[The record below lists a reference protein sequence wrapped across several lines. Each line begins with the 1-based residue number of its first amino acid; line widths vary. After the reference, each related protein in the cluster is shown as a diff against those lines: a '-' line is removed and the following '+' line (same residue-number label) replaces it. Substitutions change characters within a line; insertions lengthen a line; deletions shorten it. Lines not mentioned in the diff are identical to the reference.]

1 MPRRPRR
8 RLGRAGRAWLWLLL
22 VALAACASQ
31 EGTLKHDTFDAR
43 KKIARELVA
52 RSDWANAFAYA
63 DGMHRERPR
72 DAEVLVLRGIVF
84 RERGLNGD
92 AEADLREALRLD
104 DQSAEAHAALG
115 ILYDVSLRS
124 AAAEPEHRRAVQLA
138 PGNAGYL
145 NNLGFS
151 LFLRGKTQE
160 AIGFYQ
166 QAARLDPTS
175 ARVRTNL
182 GFAYAAAGDLRRA
195 AKEFEMAGSAA
206 EAKNNLG
213 YAYERRGDI
222 PRAYDLYLEAARLD
236 PKSNRARSNL
246 VHAAAALGREIPADV
261 GDPQQPEAQ
270 GAQAVSPPPE
280 ASPPQP
286 IHEEKGP

>member
-1 MPRRPRR
+1 MSLRSSASGMVIALVL
-8 RLGRAGRAWLWLLL
+8 LG
-22 VALAACASQ
+22 ACASQ
-31 EGTLKHDTFDAR
+31 EGSLKHDTYDTR
-43 KKIARELVA
+43 KKLARELVA
-52 RSDWANAFAYA
+52 RADWVNAFPYTDAL
-63 DGMHRERPR
+63 HRERPR
-72 DAEVLVLRGIVF
+72 DPEVLVLRGIIF
-84 RERGLNGD
+84 RERGLGSD

-104 DQSAEAHAALG
+104 DESAEAHAALG

-124 AAAEPEHRRAVQLA
+124 AAAEPEHRRAVKLA
-138 PGNAGYL
+138 PQNPSYL

-175 ARVRTNL
+175 RRVRTNL
-182 GFAYAAAGDLRRA
+182 GFAYAAVGDLRRA
-195 AKEFEMAGSAA
+195 AREFEMAGTAA

-236 PKSNRARSNL
+236 PKSTRARSNL
-246 VHAAAALGREIPADV
+246 VHAAAALGREIPSDV
-261 GDPQQPEAQ
+261 SEQQPQAQEPQAATSAPQPPQQ
-270 GAQAVSPPPE
+270 
-280 ASPPQP
+280 
-286 IHEEKGP
+286 IDEEKGP